1 MNFIYPR
8 NKVFIKLFILA
19 VFCSGHLY
27 AQDATSD
34 LEKDKQN
41 AISQAL
47 DNLMDIYLKIQKDA
61 LSAVAVKRSCSK
73 IYPQLKEKFEANI
86 VSGKGGFE
94 QKIREEMKK
103 LEASKDPYVLGQIDG
118 ASMMLFNENIM
129 KSECKSFAGM

>member
-61 LSAVAVKRSCSK
+61 LSAVAVKEVA
-73 IYPQLKEKFEANI
+73 LKFI
-86 VSGKGGFE
+86 LS
-94 QKIREEMKK
+94 
-103 LEASKDPYVLGQIDG
+103 
-118 ASMMLFNENIM
+118 
-129 KSECKSFAGM
+129 